1 MHSKPVRR
9 KSKLLSVVR
18 PTPSKARTSRRPELS
33 GCFLFAHRTS
43 WSCPKGTPS
52 LPNLLTS
59 YLRHSFVPRALCHRR
74 WHSTR
79 ATALLQHPSPHSL
92 PLHSWPAPRTAC
104 RRARVATPSSA
115 RHQPFRACGGSPH
128 REPPVRAVALTPAGK
143 PRWSHDSLNGT
154 ARARRSTTPLA
165 RSLRVDPSIRAGPTA
180 PPWTRAHTGSGHSH
194 RSTARSASLTPLDAL
209 PGDGLA
215 PR

>member
-1 MHSKPVRR
+1 MFSN
-9 KSKLLSVVR
+9 LLVG
-18 PTPSKARTSRRPELS
+18 PPATT
-33 GCFLFAHRTS
+33 
-43 WSCPKGTPS
+43 S
-52 LPNLLTS
+52 LPNLLRCSLRCAARPSRVLEPSNTS
-59 YLRHSFVPRALCHRR
+59 TASTQARFSACHSIRSELPPVRK
-74 WHSTR
+74 T
-79 ATALLQHPSPHSL
+79 TTPSPN
-92 PLHSWPAPRTAC
+92 PLLVSVRP
-104 RRARVATPSSA
+104 ARVATPSSA

-215 PR
+215 RGS